1 VVTRYQRLRE
11 LGATDLDRANGH
23 LQAIHAQ
30 NDCGATKSV
39 AKHVETFDAAPT
51 RWEDLRVSTRKNGS
65 GSLDEVSKAIIEE
78 LQQDGR
84 RSYAAIGKVV
94 GLSEAAVRQRVQ
106 RLVESGVMQVVA
118 VTNPLELGFGR
129 QAMIGLRVEGEL
141 EPVADALAAMD
152 EVDYVVITA
161 GSFDILVEL
170 VVEDDHHLLEVLS
183 TRIRSLPGVASTES
197 FMYLSL
203 RKQTYSWGVR

>member
-1 VVTRYQRLRE
+1 M
-11 LGATDLDRANGH
+11 
-23 LQAIHAQ
+23 
-30 NDCGATKSV
+30 
-39 AKHVETFDAAPT
+39 
-51 RWEDLRVSTRKNGS
+51 STRKNGS